1 MVKPFPADDP
11 VMISLKLRL
20 VTTRDYIA
28 RWKLALL
35 YAFPIANSLWLGLLR
50 GPQKK
55 SQDQKPDHHGTISGR
70 KAKNNPTNPLTIGIE
85 GPQRAKKQSASAE
98 AMGKIV
104 LGAIFRFFLAY
115 LKKKQY
121 LCSRKGF
128 LKMKLKEIK
137 QAIGS
142 LAEVSGDDEL
152 DICHLLTDSRQL
164 GAEPGHTLFFAIRTA
179 QNDGAK
185 YIPELRE
192 KGVQAFVTG
201 DSIAALQAL
210 AAHVREQFHGTVIG
224 ITGSNG
230 KTVVKEWLYQLL
242 KDDYT
247 VIRSPK
253 SYNSQIGV
261 PLSVWGLEPHLT
273 SPQGEEHPL
282 LRRGTGRGL
291 LAIFEAGISQPGEM
305 ERLEPMIRPTIGV
318 ITYIGHE
325 HDENFSSLEQKRE
338 EKMKLFVHSEQIIED
353 PTHQNVRTCAAVMR
367 ALGYDEEVIAERILH
382 QTHETVLKV
391 NLSALVD
398 NVRYFR
404 SLLKPE
410 TKLTCMVKAFAY
422 GAGSVE
428 VSRALQKANDS
439 FVHRTSSN
447 GTLVDYLA
455 VAVADEGVELRKAGI
470 TLPIIIMD
478 PEVAAMDLILENNL
492 EPNVYSHQSL
502 KTVIAAA
509 EAKGLE
515 NVPIHIKID
524 SGMHR
529 LGFYKEDIPWLIG
542 KLQQTKAVRV
552 ASVFSHLAGSDEAQF
567 DDFTLQQIRYFDD
580 CAEELKNGLSDVAGL
595 SAERSILKHIL
606 NSAGIERFTDYQ
618 FDMCRLGIG
627 LYGFSFAGAR
637 LRNVCSLETTILSVK
652 TVQAGETIGYG
663 RHTKLDE
670 DRVIAVI
677 PIGYADGF
685 DRRFSNY
692 GGEVY
697 IRGKRCPVV
706 GNVCMDQAMID
717 VTGTDAR
724 PGDPVEIFGE
734 HVTLQEL
741 ADKLGTITYEI
752 LTSVSRRVQRL
763 YFYE

>member
-1 MVKPFPADDP
+1 
-11 VMISLKLRL
+11 
-20 VTTRDYIA
+20 
-28 RWKLALL
+28 
-35 YAFPIANSLWLGLLR
+35 
-50 GPQKK
+50 
-55 SQDQKPDHHGTISGR
+55 
-70 KAKNNPTNPLTIGIE
+70 
-85 GPQRAKKQSASAE
+85 
-98 AMGKIV
+98 
-104 LGAIFRFFLAY
+104 
-115 LKKKQY
+115 
-121 LCSRKGF
+121 
-128 LKMKLKEIK
+128 MKLSEIK
-137 QAIGS
+137 KVVGAYAQVI
-142 LAEVSGDDEL
+142 GDDQL
-152 DICHLLTDSRQL
+152 DILHLLTDSRQL
-164 GAEPGHTLFFAIRTA
+164 GNEPEATLFFAIKTEK
-179 QNDGAK
+179 NDGAK
-185 YIPELRE
+185 YIPELQA
-192 KGVQAFVTG
+192 KGVKAFVTG
-201 DSIAALQAL
+201 DAIQALQDL
-210 AAHVREQFHGTVIG
+210 AAYVRSQFTGTVIG

-261 PLSVWGLEPHLT
+261 PLSVWQLEGIKNQE
-273 SPQGEEHPL
+273 SGVKSI
-282 LRRGTGRGL
+282 
-291 LAIFEAGISQPGEM
+291 AIFEAGISQPGEM
-305 ERLEPMIRPTIGV
+305 EKLERIIRPTIGV

-325 HDENFSSLEQKRE
+325 HDENFVSLEQKRE
-338 EKMKLFVHSEQIIED
+338 EKMKLFTHARTIIED
-353 PTHQNVRTCAAVMR
+353 PSHQNVRTCAAVMR

-428 VSRALQKANDS
+428 VSKALQ
-439 FVHRTSSN
+439 SS
-447 GTLVDYLA
+447 GLVDYLA
-455 VAVADEGVELRKAGI
+455 VAVADEGVELRRAGI

-515 NVPIHIKID
+515 NVPIHVKID

-529 LGFYKEDIPWLIG
+529 LGFYKEDMPWLIE
-542 KLQQTKAVRV
+542 KLNGQKAVRV

-567 DDFTLQQIRYFDD
+567 DAFTLDQIHYFDE
-580 CAEELKNGLSDVAGL
+580 CAETLKAGL
-595 SAERSILKHIL
+595 NYPIIKHIC
-606 NSAGIERFTDYQ
+606 NSAGIERFSQYQ

-627 LYGFSFAGAR
+627 LYGFSFVGAQ
-637 LRNVCSLETTILSVK
+637 LRNVCTLETTILSVK
-652 TVQAGETIGYG
+652 TVKAGETIGYG
-663 RHTKLDE
+663 RHTKLNE
-670 DRVIAVI
+670 DRTIAVI

-692 GGEVY
+692 GGEVWV
-697 IRGKRCPVV
+697 RGKRCPVV

-717 VTGTDAR
+717 VTGADAR
-724 PGDPVEIFGE
+724 PGDIAEVFGE
-734 HVTLQEL
+734 HMPLQEL

-752 LTSVSRRVQRL
+752 LTSGSRRVQRL

>member
-1 MVKPFPADDP
+1 
-11 VMISLKLRL
+11 
-20 VTTRDYIA
+20 
-28 RWKLALL
+28 
-35 YAFPIANSLWLGLLR
+35 
-50 GPQKK
+50 
-55 SQDQKPDHHGTISGR
+55 
-70 KAKNNPTNPLTIGIE
+70 
-85 GPQRAKKQSASAE
+85 
-98 AMGKIV
+98 
-104 LGAIFRFFLAY
+104 
-115 LKKKQY
+115 
-121 LCSRKGF
+121 
-128 LKMKLKEIK
+128 MKLKEIR

-142 LAEVSGDDEL
+142 LAEVSGDDEQE
-152 DICHLLTDSRQL
+152 IRHLLTDSRQL
-164 GAEPGHTLFFAIRTA
+164 GAEPEKTLFFAIHTA
-179 QNDGAK
+179 TNDGAR

-192 KGVQAFVTG
+192 KGVQAFVKG
-201 DSIAALQAL
+201 DAVAALQAL
-210 AAHVREQFHGTVIG
+210 AAHVRELFHGTVIG

-261 PLSVWGLEPHLT
+261 PLSVWELEGVESRKSKVERPI
-273 SPQGEEHPL
+273 
-282 LRRGTGRGL
+282 

-305 ERLEPMIRPTIGV
+305 EKLERIIRPTIGV

-325 HDENFSSLEQKRE
+325 HDENFASLEQKRE
-338 EKMKLFVHSEQIIED
+338 EKMRLFVHSETVIED

-367 ALGYDEEVIAERILH
+367 ALGYDEETINTRILH

-404 SLLKPE
+404 SKLKPT

-455 VAVADEGVELRKAGI
+455 VAVADEGVELRRAGI

-502 KTVIAAA
+502 KTVIAAV

-515 NVPIHIKID
+515 YYPIHIKID

-529 LGFYKEDIPWLIG
+529 LGFYKEDLPWLIDR
-542 KLQQTKAVRV
+542 LTHQKAVRV
-552 ASVFSHLAGSDEAQF
+552 ASVFSHLAGSDEPQF
-567 DDFTLQQIRYFDD
+567 DDFTLSQIRYFDA
-580 CAEELKNGLSDVAGL
+580 CAETLKSGLSGVAGL
-595 SAERSILKHIL
+595 SAERSVFCQPEGRSILKHIL
-606 NSAGIERFTDYQ
+606 NSAGIERFSDYQ

-627 LYGFSFAGAR
+627 LYGFSFAGAK
-637 LRNVCSLETTILSVK
+637 LRNVCTLETTILSVK
-652 TVQAGETIGYG
+652 TVKAGETIGYG

-670 DRVIAVI
+670 DRTIAVI

-692 GGEVY
+692 GGEVWV
-697 IRGKRCPVV
+697 RGKRCPVV
-706 GNVCMDQAMID
+706 GNVCMDQAMVD

-724 PGDPVEIFGE
+724 PGDLVEVFGE
-734 HVTLQEL
+734 HLPLEEL

>member
-1 MVKPFPADDP
+1 
-11 VMISLKLRL
+11 
-20 VTTRDYIA
+20 
-28 RWKLALL
+28 
-35 YAFPIANSLWLGLLR
+35 
-50 GPQKK
+50 
-55 SQDQKPDHHGTISGR
+55 
-70 KAKNNPTNPLTIGIE
+70 
-85 GPQRAKKQSASAE
+85 
-98 AMGKIV
+98 
-104 LGAIFRFFLAY
+104 
-115 LKKKQY
+115 
-121 LCSRKGF
+121 
-128 LKMKLKEIK
+128 MKVSEIK
-137 QAIGS
+137 QV
-142 LAEVSGDDEL
+142 LGDRLQLVGGGDW
-152 DICHLLTDSRQL
+152 DIRHLLTDSRQL
-164 GAEPGHTLFFAIRTA
+164 GNEPEATLFFAIKTGK
-179 QNDGAK
+179 NDGAN
-185 YIPELRE
+185 YIPELQA
-192 KGVQAFVTG
+192 KGVKAFVTE
-201 DSIAALQAL
+201 DAVQALQDL
-210 AAHVREQFHGTVIG
+210 AAYVRSQFTGTVIG

-247 VIRSPK
+247 IVRSPK

-261 PLSVWGLEPHLT
+261 PLSVWQLT
-273 SPQGEEHPL
+273 NIQSPISNLQSP
-282 LRRGTGRGL
+282 

-305 ERLEPMIRPTIGV
+305 EKLERIIRPTIGV

-325 HDENFSSLEQKRE
+325 HDENFASLEQKRA
-338 EKMKLFVHSEQIIED
+338 EKLKLFVHSQTVIED

-367 ALGYDEEVIAERILH
+367 ALGYEEETIAARILQ

-391 NLSALVD
+391 NLSAMVD

-404 SLLKPE
+404 SLLKPT

-428 VSRALQKANDS
+428 VSKALQKS
-439 FVHRTSSN
+439 
-447 GTLVDYLA
+447 GLVDYLA

-529 LGFYKEDIPWLIG
+529 LGFYKEDMPWLIDR
-542 KLQQTKAVRV
+542 LTHQKAVRV

-567 DDFTLQQIRYFDD
+567 DDFTLSQIKYFDR
-580 CAEELKNGLSDVAGL
+580 CAEELKSGLNYP
-595 SAERSILKHIL
+595 ILKHIC
-606 NSAGIERFTDYQ
+606 NSAGIERFSDFQ

-627 LYGFSFAGAR
+627 LYGFSFAGAD
-637 LRNVCSLETTILSVK
+637 LRNVCTLETTILSVK
-652 TVQAGETIGYG
+652 TVKAGETIGYG
-663 RHTKLDE
+663 RHTKLNE

-692 GGEVY
+692 GGEVWV
-697 IRGKRCPVV
+697 RGKRCPVV

-724 PGDPVEIFGE
+724 PGDIAEVFGE
-734 HVTLQEL
+734 HMPLQEL

>member
-1 MVKPFPADDP
+1 
-11 VMISLKLRL
+11 
-20 VTTRDYIA
+20 
-28 RWKLALL
+28 
-35 YAFPIANSLWLGLLR
+35 
-50 GPQKK
+50 
-55 SQDQKPDHHGTISGR
+55 
-70 KAKNNPTNPLTIGIE
+70 
-85 GPQRAKKQSASAE
+85 
-98 AMGKIV
+98 
-104 LGAIFRFFLAY
+104 
-115 LKKKQY
+115 
-121 LCSRKGF
+121 
-128 LKMKLKEIK
+128 MKLSEIK

-142 LAEVSGDDEL
+142 IAQVSGEDEL
-152 DICHLLTDSRQL
+152 DIRYLLTDSRQL
-164 GAEPGHTLFFAIRTA
+164 KHQPEHTLFFAIKTEK
-179 QNDGAK
+179 NDGAR
-185 YIPELRE
+185 YIPELQAR
-192 KGVQAFVTG
+192 GVKAFVTG
-201 DSIAALQAL
+201 DALAALQAL
-210 AAHVREQFHGTVIG
+210 AAYVRSQFNGTVIG

-247 VIRSPK
+247 IVRSPK

-261 PLSVWGLEPHLT
+261 PLSVWQLTGNGLQAMGDRKPC
-273 SPQGEEHPL
+273 
-282 LRRGTGRGL
+282 

-305 ERLEPMIRPTIGV
+305 EKLERIIRPTIGV

-325 HDENFSSLEQKRE
+325 HDENFISLEQKRE
-338 EKMKLFVHSEQIIED
+338 EKNKLFVHSKTVIED

-367 ALGYDEEVIAERILH
+367 ALGYDEETIASRILQ

-404 SLLKPE
+404 SKLKPE

-428 VSRALQKANDS
+428 VSKALQAS
-439 FVHRTSSN
+439 
-447 GTLVDYLA
+447 GLVDYLA
-455 VAVADEGVELRKAGI
+455 VAVADEGVELRRAGI

-502 KTVIAAA
+502 KTIIAAA

-529 LGFYKEDIPWLIG
+529 LGFYREDIPWLID
-542 KLQQTKAVRV
+542 KLKATKAVRV

-567 DDFTLQQIRYFDD
+567 DAFTLDQIRYFDA
-580 CAEELKNGLSDVAGL
+580 CAEELKAGL
-595 SAERSILKHIL
+595 QYKILKHIC
-606 NSAGIERFTDYQ
+606 NSAGIERFADYQ

-627 LYGFSFAGAR
+627 LYGFSFVGAK
-637 LRNVCSLETTILSVK
+637 LRNVCTLETTILSVK
-652 TVQAGETIGYG
+652 TVKAGETIGYG
-663 RHTKLDE
+663 RHTTLAE
-670 DRVIAVI
+670 DRTIAVI

-692 GGEVY
+692 GGEVWV
-697 IRGKRCPVV
+697 RGKRCPVV

-717 VTGTDAR
+717 VTGADAR
-724 PGDPVEIFGE
+724 PGDIAEVFGE
-734 HVTLQEL
+734 HMPLQEL

-752 LTSVSRRVQRL
+752 LTSVSRRVQRV